1 MTMLKTQGVYHMGI
15 PVNDIDRTQSFYT
28 KVLGLEF
35 MDRVGQKQ
43 KLDRLKCGND
53 TVVLF
58 ERPAPHSWDPVAQDG
73 VAHQAF
79 EMDISTYEEAV
90 KTVKDMGL
98 LRTVEDRE
106 SGNTIYLF
114 DTEGNH
120 LELHF
125 SKRKAAS
132 VS

>member
-1 MTMLKTQGVYHMGI
+1 MLKAEGVYHMGI
-15 PVNDIDRTQSFYT
+15 PVNDIDRAQAFYT
-28 KVLGLEF
+28 KVLGMEF
-35 MDRVGQKQ
+35 MDRVGTAQ
-43 KLDRLKCGND
+43 KLDRLKCGHD

-58 ERPAPHSWDPVAQDG
+58 ERPRPHSWDPVAQDG

-79 EMDISTYEEAV
+79 EMDLGSYEEALKMV
-90 KTVKDMGL
+90 KEMGL
-98 LRTVEDRE
+98 FRTTEDRE

-125 SKRKAAS
+125 SKRKAGS
-132 VS
+132 PS

>member
-1 MTMLKTQGVYHMGI
+1 MLKVEGVYHMGI
-15 PVNDIDRTQSFYT
+15 PVNDIDRAQAFYT
-28 KVLGLEF
+28 QVLGMQFL
-35 MDRVGQKQ
+35 DRVGQAQ
-43 KLDRLKCGND
+43 KLDRLKCGSD

-58 ERPAPHSWDPVAQDG
+58 ERPKPHTWDPVAQDG

-79 EMDISTYEEAV
+79 EMDLASYDEAL
-90 KTVKDMGL
+90 KTIKEMGL
-98 LRTVEDRE
+98 YRTVEDRE

-125 SKRKAAS
+125 SKRKAIS
-132 VS
+132 IP

>member
-1 MTMLKTQGVYHMGI
+1 MLKVESIYHMGI
-15 PVNDIDRTQSFYT
+15 PVNDIDRAQAFYT
-28 KVLGLEF
+28 KVLGMKF
-35 MDRVGQKQ
+35 MDRVGQAQ

-58 ERPAPHSWDPVAQDG
+58 ERPRPHAWDPVAQDG

-79 EMDISTYEEAV
+79 EMDLGTYEEAL

-98 LRTVEDRE
+98 FRTIEDRE
-106 SGNTIYLF
+106 SGKTIYLF

-125 SKRKAAS
+125 AKHKA
-132 VS
+132 

>member
-1 MTMLKTQGVYHMGI
+1 MLKVEGVYHMGI
-15 PVNDIDRTQSFYT
+15 PVNDIDRAQAFYT

-35 MDRVGQKQ
+35 MDRVGQAQ
-43 KLDRLKCGND
+43 KLDRLKCGSD

-58 ERPAPHSWDPVAQDG
+58 ERPQPHNWDPVAQDG

-79 EMDISTYEEAV
+79 EMDLASYEEAL
-90 KTVKDMGL
+90 KTIKEMGL
-98 LRTVEDRE
+98 YRTVEDRE

-125 SKRKAAS
+125 SKRKA
-132 VS
+132 VSNP